1 MTSIQI
7 AAQPNFQVAPADISS
22 LGGVPTPVGVV
33 MFGVAQGR
41 IYRFGEA
48 NDAGDRDWVEGGLE
62 FYGIKGIS
70 RWQTESA
77 LDPKTGEP
85 KYGTLSYI
93 RFHLVSPYKGV
104 TYCLQLSDGANRD
117 GKAICPPAHVR
128 GLTQSLLKGK
138 RILDAEGKNNSLSLM
153 PGVIVAK
160 QGSDD
165 ANVTFLNVYAGDPF
179 DTNSL
184 TQIYADIK
192 AGEHIEK
199 SFEAFD
205 AAIDEL
211 CEHLG
216 QETPEATAEGVT
228 DAINVDAQAIDDEN
242 IPF

>member
-7 AAQPNFQVAPADISS
+7 AAQPNFQVAPSDISS

-33 MFGVAQGR
+33 MFGVEKGR
-41 IYRFGEA
+41 IYRFGET
-48 NDAGDRDWVEGGLE
+48 NDGADRDWVEGGLE

-70 RWQTESA
+70 RWQTESK
-77 LDPKTGEP
+77 DG

-117 GKAICPPAHVR
+117 GKATCPPAHVR

-138 RILDAEGKNNSLSLM
+138 RILDAEGKGNSLSLM

-184 TQIYADIK
+184 VQIYADIK

-199 SFEAFD
+199 TFEAFD